1 MIYRSGA
8 VLSFSLLILVG
19 GCSSSKEGSAGSGG
33 SGTSSGGVT
42 VGSGGVI
49 GSGGVTGSG
58 GSTSASGGAGGSA
71 ATGTLNGTINVKLVS
86 GNAATS
92 SDAYSTL
99 SALIYP
105 SPFPASP
112 ITTSDD
118 MNGCQLWVPQSVTCS
133 PGCATGS
140 ICTGNNQ
147 CTAKPAGKDV
157 GEFQVTGL
165 KTSDG
170 ATTFTV
176 DAGVGSNFYMSATL
190 PYPPCDEGAT
200 IAVQTDA
207 FSVSGK
213 CIVPLAL
220 KGPDPIPLVD
230 ADKKPV
236 DGAVSWTAPG
246 QTGISRIQIL
256 VEISHHGG
264 GGSKGQI
271 YCDVPDTGSFTIPQK
286 LVADLIALG
295 TAGYPTV
302 VVTRVATASASA
314 DPNVQLVVSSA
325 VERSVDTGVISC
337 GGGDSDTV
345 PVVCP
350 TGQACASPPYICQ

>member
-1 MIYRSGA
+1 MIHRSYTA
-8 VLSFSLLILVG
+8 LSFSLLILAG
-19 GCSSSKEGSAGSGG
+19 GCSSSKEGSAGTGG
-33 SGTSSGGVT
+33 SNSSSGGVT
-42 VGSGGVI
+42 AGSGGAI
-49 GSGGVTGSG
+49 GSGGLTGSG

-71 ATGTLNGTINVKLVS
+71 ATGTLNGTITVKLVP
-86 GNAATS
+86 GDAATF
-92 SDAYSTL
+92 SDAYSVL
-99 SALIYP
+99 SATIYP
-105 SPFPASP
+105 SPFPATP

-118 MNGCQLWVPQSVTCS
+118 MDGCQLWVPQSVTCS

-147 CTAKPAGKDV
+147 CTAKPTGKNV

-170 ATTFTV
+170 DTTFTV
-176 DAGVGSNFYMSATL
+176 DATGDSNFYMSVTL
-190 PYPPCDEGAT
+190 PYPPCEEGAT
-200 IAVQTDA
+200 IAVHTDA

-230 ADKKPV
+230 AAKKPIGGV
-236 DGAVSWTAPG
+236 ISWTAPG
-246 QTGISRIQIL
+246 QTGISRIQLL
-256 VEISHHGG
+256 VEISHHG

-325 VERSVDTGVISC
+325 IERSVDTGVVSC
-337 GGGDSDTV
+337 GGGDADAP

-350 TGQACASPPYICQ
+350 TGQTCVTPPYICQ